1 MLTNPR
7 KIINAAMEKWTYRL
21 GLRWWS
27 VGAIYH
33 KGKDAK
39 RYFKSADG
47 STILA
52 RTFADWRYGDA
63 FVHFNIPA
71 FRNMSADEI
80 ERVVVHEL
88 CHVLVNEMTSTGI
101 DHEERVVTGLT
112 KAFMWTEQ
120 FAKEG

>member
-1 MLTNPR
+1 MNPR

-112 KAFMWTEQ
+112 KAFMWNEQ